1 MRSLKNLLEKRKK
14 EPRTGLDEKDIFY
27 IFQKVIKEEYGN
39 VGSGKFKVDF
49 LKNKTLFIKS
59 ESSAWSSELWM
70 NKDKIIKKIK
80 DELGE
85 ETLER
90 IKVK

>member
-1 MRSLKNLLEKRKK
+1 MKSLKNLLEKRKK
-14 EPRTGLDEKDIFY
+14 ESGISLNEKDIFY

-39 VGSGKFKVDF
+39 VGAGKFKADF
-49 LKNKTLFIKS
+49 FKNKTLFIKS
-59 ESSAWSSELWM
+59 ESSVWASELWM

-80 DELGE
+80 EELGE
-85 ETLER
+85 GAVER